1 MEVDADGVRV
11 LLERGVEGLV
21 ADGAVGI
28 ADVTAVGV
36 DLGHARAGIGVT
48 QVEALDFG
56 LEGVEVVAKEA
67 GQPHEVAGGAHIH
80 GVGDGGHAGA
90 RLVVSRFEVFWHH
103 AVGVGGG
110 DEAFAGH
117 AHFVGE
123 QSGGEV
129 AVVARGHA
137 KEDVL
142 PQHVHSAG
150 IVGGLRDPARDVDGV
165 GAGEGARGLELG
177 VEEGLLD
184 HGLAVVKGTVDLQGL
199 NVAADRRELLLLD
212 FADAA
217 FRVQQDHVDALDVV
231 KALGDGAA
239 SVSAGGH
246 QDGDLLVA
254 EVGDGTGQEPSAHV
268 FEGECGAVEEFEGV
282 APVVGFDEGERE
294 IHGLGADALE
304 VGTFHGTLGVR
315 PNDFR
320 GEVMRLRV
328 FIAHPRFQGERGD
341 VIRKVEAVVGRKSAQ
356 DGLVEG
362 RRFVLVVGA
371 VELHGGQA
379 SRMWAPRLA
388 MRPTCTWWSSPC

>member
-1 MEVDADGVRV
+1 M
-11 LLERGVEGLV
+11 
-21 ADGAVGI
+21 
-28 ADVTAVGV
+28 
-36 DLGHARAGIGVT
+36 
-48 QVEALDFG
+48 
-56 LEGVEVVAKEA
+56 
-67 GQPHEVAGGAHIH
+67 
-80 GVGDGGHAGA
+80 
-90 RLVVSRFEVFWHH
+90 
-103 AVGVGGG
+103 
-110 DEAFAGH
+110 
-117 AHFVGE
+117 GE

-199 NVAADRRELLLLD
+199 HVAADRRELLLLD

-217 FRVQQDHVDALDVV
+217 FRVQQDDVDAVDVV

-254 EVGDGTGQEPSAHV
+254 EVGDGAGQEAGADV
-268 FEGECGAVEEFEGV
+268 FEGERGAVEEFEGV
-282 APVVGFDEGERE
+282 SPVVGFDEGERE
-294 IHGLGADALE
+294 VHGLGADALE
-304 VGTFHGTLGVR
+304 VGTFHGAFGVG

-328 FIAHPRFQGERGD
+328 LIAHPRFQGEHGD

-362 RRFVLVVGA
+362 CRFVLVVGA